1 MLPRLGVAA
10 VIKNELD
17 ALQEWVAFH
26 LAVGVEHF
34 VIADTGSSDG
44 SYAYLRELSRLGLVT
59 LVHPYGGDYGA
70 SEPFAYRSLLAACPA
85 YLDIV
90 AFIDADEFLLPLD
103 EDSDSQDGDAQ
114 SSDSQSSDSQSS
126 DSQSSD
132 SQSSD
137 SQSSGFQSG
146 PDKTLPENGLRT
158 WLGKI
163 FSDPDVSALA
173 LNSACFGS
181 SGERFRGDGLVIER
195 FTQRSYSKFRYNR
208 LYKSVV
214 RPSRVSH
221 FENERHAVLTAGR
234 YVNSKGAPLQL
245 AKEQPGVSRR
255 VCWQGARINHYAV
268 KSVEEFVLGQVLHR
282 IDSTWN
288 STWNGTWN
296 STGTATHGE
305 AYFSRFDRNG
315 RECNAAQ
322 AWAGRVHQQSLSLPS
337 SSAFAIPF
345 NAPRQARWRKTLASS
360 LSWWRRVRHAPLR
373 SQTAPLEPPIT
384 AWKRTWPQ
392 QSRVILTQRG
402 VLLQASLSVEGLSVA
417 KENVKLA
424 CTWQA
429 GVECVFPANHFGDD
443 GSGCLDNAVHFRVE
457 LPIRSGNVR
466 LAAVLFTDAGEQRIP
481 LERLT
486 LMPDASAQELQASA
500 LIGKQG
506 WLFLD
511 QDTNLSLYQYLGYMS
526 LDQKAIAQW
535 TTYAEQLVALTHQ
548 VNAKVLMVAA
558 PSKERVMSHYHP
570 YPMGA
575 VSPADQVVA
584 ALPDGFCLY
593 PEALLKQ
600 MGDDAYHVTD
610 THWTQQGAMHV
621 TCEVVRRLGLVTL
634 EEAERWFAEDQYK
647 VVRLRGDLGNKL
659 NPVRMAATQ
668 RLSSFDHR
676 QLKRYDNGLANFGRV
691 IVWENS
697 DALLDQ
703 CCLVMGASSS
713 YMMFP
718 FLVRIFSRVVF
729 VHSAGNVDVSLVHS
743 VAAQVVLVQ
752 TNARFMVEAPKV
764 TWSLQ
769 DTILEKTEGVSME
782 EHTAAFA
789 ERIPASQA
797 KLAGWGMEKWN
808 DCLPAG
814 WFNA

>member
-59 LVHPYGGDYGA
+59 LVHPYGGDDGA
-70 SEPFAYRSLLAACPA
+70 SEPFAYRSLLAACPT

-103 EDSDSQDGDAQ
+103 EEGDSQDT
-114 SSDSQSSDSQSS
+114 
-126 DSQSSD
+126 
-132 SQSSD
+132 
-137 SQSSGFQSG
+137 
-146 PDKTLPENGLRT
+146 PDNTLPENGLRA

-208 LYKSVV
+208 LYKSVI

-221 FENERHAVLTAGR
+221 FDNERHAVLTAGR

-268 KSVEEFVLGQVLHR
+268 KSVEEFVLGQVLR
-282 IDSTWN
+282 RTDG
-288 STWNGTWN
+288 TWNGT
-296 STGTATHGE
+296 STLAATHGE
-305 AYFSRFDRNG
+305 AYFSRFDRNA
-315 RECNAAQ
+315 RECYAAQ
-322 AWAGRVHQQSLSLPS
+322 AWDSHVYLKALSLPS
-337 SSAFAIPF
+337 TSTFAVPV
-345 NAPRQARWRKTLASS
+345 NAPRQSRWREMLAAS
-360 LSWWRRVRHAPLR
+360 LSWWKRARYAFVHAHAVPL
-373 SQTAPLEPPIT
+373 QLPIT
-384 AWKRTWPQ
+384 GWKRMWPQ
-392 QSRVILTQRG
+392 QSRVLLTQRG
-402 VLLQASLSVEGLSVA
+402 VLLQASLSVAGVSPVNC
-417 KENVKLA
+417 NVQLA
-424 CTWQA
+424 CRWQE
-429 GVECVFPANHFGDD
+429 GVECVFPATRFEFTD
-443 GSGCLDNAVHFRVE
+443 GESTSGTVHFRVE
-457 LPIRSGNVR
+457 LPVRAGNVT
-466 LAAVLFTDAGEQRIP
+466 LSAVLTTETSEQRIP

-486 LMPDASAQELQASA
+486 LMHDASAQELQASA
-500 LIGKQG
+500 LIGQQG

-511 QDTNLSLYQYLGYMS
+511 QDTNASLYQHLGYIS
-526 LDQKAIAQW
+526 LRQEAIDNWIA
-535 TTYAEQLVALTHQ
+535 YAEQLTTLSIQA
-548 VNAKVLMVAA
+548 NANVLMVIA
-558 PSKERVMSHYHP
+558 PSKEKVMHAYHP

-575 VSPADQVVA
+575 VTPVDQVVE
-584 ALPDGFCLY
+584 ALPDAFCLY

-610 THWTQQGAMHV
+610 THWTQQAAMRV
-621 TCEVVRRLGLVTL
+621 TCEAVSRLGLAAL
-634 EEAERWFAEDQYK
+634 EDAERWFAEDEYK
-647 VVRLRGDLGNKL
+647 VVQVRGDLGSKL
-659 NPVRMAATQ
+659 NPVRRAATP
-668 RLSSFDHR
+668 RLNSFDHR
-676 QLKRYDNGLANFGRV
+676 EHKRYDNGLPNFGRV

-697 DALLDQ
+697 DAFLDQ

-718 FLVRIFSRVVF
+718 FLVRVFRRVVF

-752 TNARFMVEAPKV
+752 TNARFMVAAPQV

-789 ERIPASQA
+789 QRMPAEQTA
-797 KLAGWGMEKWN
+797 LAGWGVDKWN
-808 DCLPAG
+808 DCLPEG
-814 WFNA
+814 WFSA

>member
-59 LVHPYGGDYGA
+59 LVHPYGGDDGA
-70 SEPFAYRSLLAACPA
+70 SEPFAYRSLLAACPT

-103 EDSDSQDGDAQ
+103 EESDSQDGD
-114 SSDSQSSDSQSS
+114 SQ
-126 DSQSSD
+126 
-132 SQSSD
+132 
-137 SQSSGFQSG
+137 GT
-146 PDKTLPENGLRT
+146 PDNTLPENGLRA

-208 LYKSVV
+208 LYKSVI

-221 FENERHAVLTAGR
+221 FDNERHAVLTEGR

-268 KSVEEFVLGQVLHR
+268 KSVEEFVLGQVLR
-282 IDSTWN
+282 RVDG
-288 STWNGTWN
+288 TWNGTLN
-296 STGTATHGE
+296 GTLTATHGE

-315 RECNAAQ
+315 CECNAAQ

-337 SSAFAIPF
+337 SSAFAIPL
-345 NAPRQARWRKTLASS
+345 NAPRQSRWRKTLASS
-360 LSWWRRVRHAPLR
+360 LSWWRRVRYTPMRA
-373 SQTAPLEPPIT
+373 QTAPLASPIT
-384 AWKRTWPQ
+384 AWQRTWPQ
-392 QSRVILTQRG
+392 PSRVILTQRG
-402 VLLQASLSVEGLSVA
+402 VLLQASLSVEGVSVA
-417 KENVKLA
+417 KEKEKEGIKLA

-429 GVECVFPANHFGDD
+429 GVECIFPANHLGGNDLGGNDVDGDGFD
-443 GSGCLDNAVHFRVE
+443 DNDSGCLDNTVHFRVE
-457 LPIRSGNVR
+457 LPVRSGNVK
-466 LAAVLFTDAGEQRIP
+466 LAAVLFTEAGEQRIP

-486 LMPDASAQELQASA
+486 LTPDTSVQELRASA

-511 QDTNLSLYQYLGYMS
+511 QDTNASLYQHLGYMS

-535 TTYAEQLVALTHQ
+535 VAYAEQVVALTHQ
-548 VNAKVLMVAA
+548 VNAQALMVVA

-570 YPMGA
+570 YPMGEA
-575 VSPADQVVA
+575 APADQVVT
-584 ALPDGFCLY
+584 ALSDDFCLY

-610 THWTQQGAMHV
+610 THWTQQGAMRV
-621 TCEVVRRLGLVTL
+621 TCEMVRRLGLATL
-634 EEAERWFAEDQYK
+634 EEAEHWFAEDQYK

-697 DALLDQ
+697 DAVLDQ

-743 VAAQVVLVQ
+743 VAPQVVLVQ
-752 TNARFMVEAPKV
+752 TNARFMVEAPQV

-789 ERIPASQA
+789 ERMPAGQA
-797 KLAGWGMEKWN
+797 KLAGWGMDKWN

-814 WFNA
+814 WFSA

>member
-34 VIADTGSSDG
+34 VIADNGSSDG
-44 SYAYLRELSRLGLVT
+44 SYTYLRELSRLGLVT
-59 LVHPYGGDYGA
+59 LVHPTGGDHTV
-70 SEPFAYRSLLAACPA
+70 SEPFAYRSLLAACPTH
-85 YLDIV
+85 LDIV

-103 EDSDSQDGDAQ
+103 EGRDSQDGD
-114 SSDSQSSDSQSS
+114 SQDT
-126 DSQSSD
+126 
-132 SQSSD
+132 
-137 SQSSGFQSG
+137 
-146 PDKTLPENGLRT
+146 PDNTLPENGLRA

-181 SGERFRGDGLVIER
+181 SGESFRGDGLVIER

-268 KSVEEFVLGQVLHR
+268 KSVEEFVLGQVLR
-282 IDSTWN
+282 RTD
-288 STWNGTWN
+288 GTW
-296 STGTATHGE
+296 TATQGE

-315 RECNAAQ
+315 RECNAAL

-345 NAPRQARWRKTLASS
+345 NAPRQSRWRKTLASS
-360 LSWWRRVRHAPLR
+360 LSWWRRVRYTPMRA
-373 SQTAPLEPPIT
+373 QTAPLVSPIT
-384 AWKRTWPQ
+384 AWQRTWPQ
-392 QSRVILTQRG
+392 PSRVILTQRG
-402 VLLQASLSVEGLSVA
+402 VLLQASLTVEGGSVA
-417 KENVKLA
+417 KEKEKKSIKLA

-429 GVECVFPANHFGDD
+429 GVEYVFPANHFDGNDVGDD
-443 GSGCLDNAVHFRVE
+443 GFDDNDSGCLDDTVHFRIE
-457 LPIRSGNVR
+457 LPIRSGNIR
-466 LAAVLFTDAGEQRIP
+466 LSAVLPTEAGEQRIP

-500 LIGKQG
+500 LIGQQG

-511 QDTNLSLYQYLGYMS
+511 QDTNASLYQHLGYIS
-526 LDQKAIAQW
+526 LRQEAIDNWVA
-535 TTYAEQLVALTHQ
+535 YAEQLTTLSVQA
-548 VNAKVLMVAA
+548 NANVLMVIA
-558 PSKERVMSHYHP
+558 PSKEKVMHAYHP

-575 VSPADQVVA
+575 VTPVDQVVE
-584 ALPDGFCLY
+584 ALPDAFCLY

-610 THWTQQGAMHV
+610 THWTQQAAMRV
-621 TCEVVRRLGLVTL
+621 TCEAVSRLGLAAL
-634 EEAERWFAEDQYK
+634 EDAERWFAEDEYK
-647 VVRLRGDLGNKL
+647 VVQVRGDLGSKL
-659 NPVRMAATQ
+659 SPVRRAATP

-676 QLKRYDNGLANFGRV
+676 EYKCYDNGLANFGRV

-697 DALLDQ
+697 DAVLDQ

-718 FLVRIFSRVVF
+718 FLVRIFRRVIF

-752 TNARFMVEAPKV
+752 TNARFMVEAPQL
-764 TWSLQ
+764 TWSLH
-769 DTILEKTEGVSME
+769 DTILEKTEGVNME

-789 ERIPASQA
+789 QRMPAEQA
-797 KLAGWGMEKWN
+797 ALAGWGLEKWN

-814 WFNA
+814 WFSA

>member
-59 LVHPYGGDYGA
+59 LVHPYGGDDGA
-70 SEPFAYRSLLAACPA
+70 SEPFAYRSLLAACPT

-103 EDSDSQDGDAQ
+103 EEGDSQDT
-114 SSDSQSSDSQSS
+114 
-126 DSQSSD
+126 
-132 SQSSD
+132 
-137 SQSSGFQSG
+137 
-146 PDKTLPENGLRT
+146 PDNTLPENGLRA

-208 LYKSVV
+208 LYKSVI

-221 FENERHAVLTAGR
+221 FDNERHAVLTAGR

-268 KSVEEFVLGQVLHR
+268 KSVEEFVLGQVLR
-282 IDSTWN
+282 RTDG
-288 STWNGTWN
+288 TWNGT
-296 STGTATHGE
+296 STLAATHGE
-305 AYFSRFDRNG
+305 AYFSRFDRNA
-315 RECNAAQ
+315 RECYAAQ
-322 AWAGRVHQQSLSLPS
+322 AWDSHVYLKALSLPS
-337 SSAFAIPF
+337 TSTFAVPV
-345 NAPRQARWRKTLASS
+345 NAPRQSRWREMLAAS
-360 LSWWRRVRHAPLR
+360 LSWWKRARYAFVHAHAVPL
-373 SQTAPLEPPIT
+373 QLPIT
-384 AWKRTWPQ
+384 GWKRMWPQ
-392 QSRVILTQRG
+392 QSRVLLTQRG
-402 VLLQASLSVEGLSVA
+402 VLLQASLSVAGVSPVNC
-417 KENVKLA
+417 NVQLA
-424 CTWQA
+424 CRWQE
-429 GVECVFPANHFGDD
+429 GVECVFPATRFEFTD
-443 GSGCLDNAVHFRVE
+443 GESTSGTVHFRVE
-457 LPIRSGNVR
+457 LPVRAGNVT
-466 LAAVLFTDAGEQRIP
+466 LSAVLTTEAGELRIP

-486 LMPDASAQELQASA
+486 LMPDTSAQELQASA
-500 LIGKQG
+500 LIGQQG

-511 QDTNLSLYQYLGYMS
+511 QDTNASLYQHLGYIS
-526 LDQKAIAQW
+526 LRQKAIDNWLA
-535 TTYAEQLVALTHQ
+535 YAEELTTLSVQ
-548 VNAKVLMVAA
+548 ANVNVLMVVA
-558 PSKERVMSHYHP
+558 PSKERVMHAYHP

-575 VSPADQVVA
+575 VTPVDQVVE
-584 ALPDGFCLY
+584 ALPDAFCLY

-610 THWTQQGAMHV
+610 THWTQQGAMRV
-621 TCEVVRRLGLVTL
+621 TCEAVSRLGLAAL
-634 EEAERWFAEDQYK
+634 EDAERWFADDQYK
-647 VVRLRGDLGNKL
+647 VVQVRGDLGSKL
-659 NPVRMAATQ
+659 NPVRMAATP
-668 RLSSFDHR
+668 RLNSFDHR
-676 QLKRYDNGLANFGRV
+676 ELKCYDNGLPNFGRV

-697 DALLDQ
+697 DAFLDQ

-718 FLVRIFSRVVF
+718 FLVRVFRRVVF
-729 VHSAGNVDVSLVHS
+729 VHSAGNIDASLVQAVS
-743 VAAQVVLVQ
+743 AQAVLVQ
-752 TNARFMVEAPKV
+752 TNARFMVRAPQL
-764 TWSLQ
+764 TWSLH

-789 ERIPASQA
+789 QRMPAEQA
-797 KLAGWGMEKWN
+797 ALAGWGLAKWN
-808 DCLPAG
+808 DCLPEG
-814 WFNA
+814 WFSA